1 MEQISR
7 FSSQR
12 PDLTFTDNTGTTDSF
27 DMSMYSGGLLYVDS
41 TSTGA
46 AVALTFHAKP
56 DFDAAGVFVLYD
68 GAGSAVQ
75 LTVQG
80 GRCYQ
85 LPDSLFAA
93 STVVVTAAS
102 GATVNASINL
112 KG

>member
-12 PDLTFTDNTGTTDSF
+12 PDLMFTDNVGTTESF
-27 DMSMYSGGLLYVDS
+27 DMSMYSGGMLYVDS

-46 AVALTFHAKP
+46 AVALTFNTKT
-56 DFDAAGVFVLYD
+56 DFDATGVFALYD
-68 GAGSAVQ
+68 KSGSAVTM
-75 LTVQG
+75 TVQG
-80 GRCYQ
+80 SRCYP
-85 LPDSLFAA
+85 LPEALFGA
-93 STVVVTAAS
+93 STVVVTAAT